1 MGGKMDKPDYVD
13 QDWTSLTEVKTA
25 KWADMME
32 EIKEEGSTCHPGTS
46 EPESR
51 PSARPPA
58 PDGIGFGKTPRHT
71 GHNNRPRH

>member
-32 EIKEEGSTCHPGTS
+32 EIKEEGSVS
-46 EPESR
+46 VR
-51 PSARPPA
+51 
-58 PDGIGFGKTPRHT
+58 DT
-71 GHNNRPRH
+71 GRAFI